1 MNIKTFLI
9 MPIRAF
15 ATYGN
20 TQVKIKSLSPIF
32 KRQLAVMVFLIIS
45 ILPITAQE
53 TNQTSKE
60 KQKVESSRLPFNRS
74 YPPAAF
80 PAKRNCFPRP
90 SHRSPSGYRYW
101 APPPGLSAPEI
112 SFFPLRKTQN
122 IFSLPPVRIWSWCWY
137 IPYFLHY
144 ALHRAWIFFSE
155 S

>member
-1 MNIKTFLI
+1 

-60 KQKVESSRLPFNRS
+60 KQKVESSRLPFMMSFSIGSNFNTGEVIMLNGLAHGRMLPRS
-74 YPPAAF
+74 LT
-80 PAKRNCFPRP
+80 
-90 SHRSPSGYRYW
+90 G
-101 APPPGLSAPEI
+101 E
-112 SFFPLRKTQN
+112 
-122 IFSLPPVRIWSWCWY
+122 
-137 IPYFLHY
+137 
-144 ALHRAWIFFSE
+144 
-155 S
+155 